1 MLADAGLHVAIGLA
15 LGVALAVAT
24 GKSIRALLYGLEPTD
39 GATLVGAT
47 GLLAVIAL
55 FATLAPALR
64 AARLDPLSAL
74 RDE

>member
-1 MLADAGLHVAIGLA
+1 MLADAGLHVGIGLT
-15 LGVALAVAT
+15 LGVALAVAA
-24 GKSIRALLYGLEPTD
+24 GKGVQTQLYGLESTD

-55 FATLAPALR
+55 FATMAPALR